1 MPPAAQRSPPSSSR
15 SHPKPG
21 VVYSTKGEFNIREHY
36 FKLLT
41 QDPTKSM
48 PIAAIES
55 LSALCDATR
64 AGTIHELMS
73 AIEDGANALKKS
85 IPNAISLTAGCD
97 LFKRFIIA
105 HAHDDPK
112 DFEAFKQQL
121 QANGHLFAQRARE
134 ARAQVAEIGV
144 KAVKDGVTVF
154 LHGHSRCVVA
164 LLQKA
169 AESKIRFNAIVTE
182 TRPSLLGLRTAKEL
196 RAAGIPVAVV
206 DDNAMGYALKK
217 AKLVI
222 IGAEGVFGDGSI
234 LNILGSYQL
243 ALVAK
248 TYNRP
253 VYVATETHKFVDMFP
268 LDQFNIVVKQNIID
282 FNPPEGVEGATPQD
296 QQEFVDYVPR
306 QLIKGLITEAG
317 LLTPQQVSDKITA
330 MRFE

>member
-1 MPPAAQRSPPSSSR
+1 MSAAAPTRLSSPGSTR

-21 VVYSTKGEFNIREHY
+21 VVYSTQGEFDIREHY
-36 FKLLT
+36 CKLLLE
-41 QDPTKSM
+41 DPSKSM

-55 LSALCDATR
+55 LSALCDGTR

-73 AIEDGANALKKS
+73 AIEEGADALKRS

-134 ARAQVAEIGV
+134 ARAQVAEIGA
-144 KAVKDGVTVF
+144 KAIRDGVTVF
-154 LHGHSRCVVA
+154 LHGHSRCVIA
-164 LLQKA
+164 LLRRAK
-169 AESKIRFNAIVTE
+169 ERKVRFSVIVTE

-217 AKLVI
+217 AQLVI
-222 IGAEGVFGDGSI
+222 IGAEGVFGDGSV
-234 LNILGSYQL
+234 LNIVCAS
-243 ALVAK
+243 AA
-248 TYNRP
+248 RR
-253 VYVATETHKFVDMFP
+253 
-268 LDQFNIVVKQNIID
+268 I
-282 FNPPEGVEGATPQD
+282 
-296 QQEFVDYVPR
+296 
-306 QLIKGLITEAG
+306 AG
-317 LLTPQQVSDKITA
+317 GC
-330 MRFE
+330 

>member
-1 MPPAAQRSPPSSSR
+1 
-15 SHPKPG
+15 
-21 VVYSTKGEFNIREHY
+21 
-36 FKLLT
+36 
-41 QDPTKSM
+41 M

-55 LSALCDATR
+55 LSALCDATK

-73 AIEDGANALKKS
+73 AIGDGADALKKS

-134 ARAQVAEIGV
+134 ARIKVAEVGV
-144 KAVKDGVTVF
+144 KAIKDGITVF
-154 LHGHSRCVVA
+154 LHGHSRCVIA

-169 AESKIRFNAIVTE
+169 AEQNIRFNAIVTE

-196 RAAGIPVAVV
+196 RALGIPVAVV
-206 DDNAMGYALKK
+206 DDNATGYALKR

-234 LNILGSYQL
+234 LNIVCS
-243 ALVAK
+243 A
-248 TYNRP
+248 
-253 VYVATETHKFVDMFP
+253 
-268 LDQFNIVVKQNIID
+268 
-282 FNPPEGVEGATPQD
+282 PPSSVGAEVLTFRTVGILPAC
-296 QQEFVDYVPR
+296 PR
-306 QLIKGLITEAG
+306 CEDLQPPGIRCYGDA
-317 LLTPQQVSDKITA
+317 QV
-330 MRFE
+330 R